1 MYFGVLT
8 TDPCSG
14 ASTSLPQLVLAR
26 VLAGLSGSG
35 MVSLVSMIIM
45 GMYTKMIGLGW

>member
-1 MYFGVLT
+1 M
-8 TDPCSG
+8 PKANSCSG

-45 GMYTKMIGLGW
+45 GMYII